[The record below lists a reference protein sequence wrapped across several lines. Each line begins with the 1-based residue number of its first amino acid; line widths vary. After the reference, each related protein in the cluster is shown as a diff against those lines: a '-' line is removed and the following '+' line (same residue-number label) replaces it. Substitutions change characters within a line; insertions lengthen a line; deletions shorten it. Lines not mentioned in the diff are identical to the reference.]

1 MRAMVVGAS
10 SGLGRCVGTG
20 LAKNGHQVAMVGRRQ
35 DRVESAA
42 EEGGNG
48 AIAVPCDAT
57 DAAQCADA
65 VSKVVAAFG
74 GIDALVYTP
83 GVGPLRRIA
92 EIDSETWHSAFDT
105 NVVGAALMTAA
116 ALPHLLE
123 AKGSAAYFS
132 SISASLTPPWP
143 GLAAYAVTKA
153 ALDKLIEAW
162 RAEHPGVG
170 FTRVVVGDTPGGEG
184 HGMTEFASGWDP
196 ELAGEFAGGWFQ
208 RGYLAGNLLDVNEL
222 TRVVES
228 VLRTDGI
235 TSVPSVIVTPRSL
248 T

>member
-10 SGLGRCVGTG
+10 SGLGRCVGVG
-20 LAKNGHQVAMVGRRQ
+20 LAKNGHQVAMVGRRK

-48 AIAVPCDAT
+48 AIAVPADAT

-65 VSKVVAAFG
+65 VRQVVDAFG

-83 GVGPLRRIA
+83 GVGPLKKLVDV
-92 EIDSETWHSAFDT
+92 DSETWHSAFDT
-105 NVVGAALMTAA
+105 NVVGAALITAA

-123 AKGSAAYFS
+123 SKGSAAYFS

-153 ALDKLIEAW
+153 ALDKLVEAW
-162 RAEHPGVG
+162 RAEHPSVG

-184 HGMTEFASGWDP
+184 HGMTEFASGWDQQLAA
-196 ELAGEFAGGWFQ
+196 ELGPGWFQ

-222 TRVVES
+222 VRVVET